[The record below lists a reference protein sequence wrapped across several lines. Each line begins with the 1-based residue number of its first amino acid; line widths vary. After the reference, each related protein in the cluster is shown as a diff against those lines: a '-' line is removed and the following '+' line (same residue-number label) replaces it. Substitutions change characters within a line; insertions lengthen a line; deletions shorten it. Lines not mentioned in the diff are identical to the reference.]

1 MKSTNSIDQQTDN
14 TNSKDIISQDF
25 ESNQSLEKNIA
36 TDTSEN
42 KSKEEFN
49 DTSAYI
55 DESDDDTIEEGE
67 EIITSAMPPTQIVNT
82 IVTTTTNPDGSLK
95 RTTKKTTRTVLTT
108 ARIRKVKLKN
118 LSTNSESNQSSSYSK
133 NHPEMSNI
141 INFTKY
147 NSEKSDGNSLA
158 QATLAIIPP
167 QTEVIYQENVK
178 PISDIDPDTMAQLK
192 QFPDSVTSQQAL
204 TKTTMKKTVSATAAT
219 ATFYATG
226 SEVMNPNIFTS
237 NESASEVTSEIS
249 NNIKRLKDCHQSF
262 SLSSINEKNKTT
274 FNESNRQDAYEN
286 ETISTENNN
295 TSMKKNDCE
304 FARTIT
310 TRTVTTTHSSG
321 SATTTTTT
329 TTTTMDNNNNN
340 NNTRKQTT
348 RVTNNFASKRFFF
361 TFKKPF
367 SLFSKDFRT
376 AIENGQANQ
385 NTSLNKTDIVDT
397 EQLALMTMKESERMF
412 SEAKSMFASNQTLT
426 SDKVSQSHSSKSNN
440 EINIYSR
447 NDDGIVQGYQS
458 RFANLPLYQGYGI
471 IAHQIALSNKAN
483 TAKKSTPET
492 QNINNDDGDDDGND
506 QQTSINLVSDPIDI
520 GQISDQ
526 SGTDIN
532 LVANAFAH
540 LLDESILKFL
550 YEATS
555 QQLVR
560 SGSLNLFDLP
570 AYISGLPQTKEL
582 SLSDSTDEGTAHQ
595 ENEIYDSSSNLSD
608 YHDDKNEEL
617 FKQKQRI
624 SNLREIQGNKSVT
637 EGVGQKTSRF
647 GVGAQGAFR
656 VAWSEMPEVVES
668 NCLQRLTRHEIQLQ
682 EAMFEVITSEASYYQ
697 SLNVLVNHFYHAPE
711 FECEPLHSPVQ
722 GNQVNNKTGKDYY
735 SPLNYTTG
743 QQDVINTNDQVLSE
757 PSTPSVNTTPIGPT
771 TAYSTNTIPNN
782 NADFTEFCSDLNNA
796 NNQTTTR
803 RPLLKPLEKHHLFS
817 NVLLVC
823 LASEMF
829 LRDLEARWESRM
841 PILNEVCD
849 LIVKHAGGVNF
860 EPYITYLRNQTYQMA
875 TLRNLCQRENFRSA
889 LDNLHAHPISGK
901 NTINSFL
908 ALPMQRLTRLKLL
921 VEVIRRLQDAVV
933 RDSKD
938 KTLEKHPFRV
948 PSVRERENVQLA
960 LRELNRLLT
969 ASETEKELMDRKSR
983 LLTLSSSLEFPDNV
997 KRIAISDKRLIKE
1010 GELRECLSEN
1020 GRMSVLQK
1028 LTIRKPNT
1036 FYLILFNDM
1045 LLITKKK
1052 KNERFLVLDYCD
1064 RASVQPLVQRSGDPF
1079 NSGTNLL
1086 KNPKN
1091 SISAEPL
1098 CHIDHSNDDLKV
1110 VPQKFKRLLSPEF
1123 EDDVNNIKSKTK
1135 TKRHRHFKTTVDFKN
1150 LSDSNNNDNKDE
1162 TNIILSHS
1170 ETSESNKECSS
1181 LNDNNHMNNLANIS
1195 THDTNTTT
1203 KAANS
1208 LIANS
1213 LNTSKTTK
1221 LSRSGSSLSGYQ
1233 LRFNQEKNRH
1243 LKSSIFNTSQPSTPV
1258 SCKTNIIHLKLL
1270 GSHNGTCIELTLST
1284 NDNKEF
1290 ESWCKA
1296 FSV

>member
-1 MKSTNSIDQQTDN
+1 M
-14 TNSKDIISQDF
+14 
-25 ESNQSLEKNIA
+25 NIA
-36 TDTSEN
+36 TGTSEN
-42 KSKEEFN
+42 KIKEVS
-49 DTSAYI
+49 DTGADT

-67 EIITSAMPPTQIVNT
+67 EIITSAIPPTQIVDT

-108 ARIRKVKLKN
+108 ARIRKVRLKN
-118 LSTNSESNQSSSYSK
+118 LSANSDSNQSSSYSK
-133 NHPEMSNI
+133 NHPDMKNI
-141 INFTKY
+141 INFTKF

-178 PISDIDPDTMAQLK
+178 PISDIDPDTIAQLK
-192 QFPDSVTSQQAL
+192 QSPDSVTSQQAI

-226 SEVMNPNIFTS
+226 SEVINPNIFTS
-237 NESASEVTSEIS
+237 NESTGEVTSKIS
-249 NNIKRLKDCHQSF
+249 NNIKKLKDCNQPF
-262 SLSSINEKNKTT
+262 SLSSMSEKNKTNS
-274 FNESNRQDAYEN
+274 NESSRQDANGN
-286 ETISTENNN
+286 EINIIEINDNNM
-295 TSMKKNDCE
+295 SMKKNDCE

-329 TTTTMDNNNNN
+329 TTTTMDNDNNNS
-340 NNTRKQTT
+340 TRQQTT
-348 RVTNNFASKRFFF
+348 RVTNNFASKRFLF

-367 SLFSKDFRT
+367 SLFSKDIRT
-376 AIENGQANQ
+376 AIEDGQTNQ
-385 NTSLNKTDIVDT
+385 NTDLNKTDIVDT

-426 SDKVSQSHSSKSNN
+426 SDKVSQSRGSKSNN

-447 NDDGIVQGYQS
+447 NDDEIVQGYQS

-492 QNINNDDGDDDGND
+492 QNVDDDHNEND
-506 QQTSINLVSDPIDI
+506 QETSINLVSDPIDI

-550 YEATS
+550 YEATN

-570 AYISGLPQTKEL
+570 ANISGLPQNKEL
-582 SLSDSTDEGTAHQ
+582 SLSGSTDEGSVHQ
-595 ENEIYDSSSNLSD
+595 EINNYDISSNLSD
-608 YHDDKNEEL
+608 YNDDKNEEE
-617 FKQKQRI
+617 FKQKQRS
-624 SNLREIQGNKSVT
+624 SNLREIQGSKSVS
-637 EGVGQKTSRF
+637 EGLCQKTSRF
-647 GVGAQGAFR
+647 GVVAKGAFR

-711 FECEPLHSPVQ
+711 FECEPLHSSVQ
-722 GNQVNNKTGKDYY
+722 GSQIINKTGKDCY
-735 SPLNYTTG
+735 SPQNSP

-757 PSTPSVNTTPIGPT
+757 PNTPLVNTVPIGPT
-771 TAYSTNTIPNN
+771 PTYSTNTIINN
-782 NADFTEFCSDLNNA
+782 NTDFTDFSSDLNNT

-803 RPLLKPLEKHHLFS
+803 HPLLKPLEKHHLFS

-875 TLRNLCQRENFRSA
+875 TLRNLCRRDSFRSA
-889 LDNLHAHPISGK
+889 LDNLHAHPRSGK
-901 NTINSFL
+901 NMINSFL

-938 KTLEKHPFRV
+938 KTLEKRPFRV
-948 PSVRERENVQLA
+948 PSDRERENVQLA

-1010 GELRECLSEN
+1010 GELRECLTDN
-1020 GRMSVLQK
+1020 GRMSVFQK

-1045 LLITKKK
+1045 LLVTKKK

-1064 RASVQPLVQRSGDPF
+1064 RASVQPLVQRTGDPF

-1098 CHIDHSNDDLKV
+1098 CHINLSNDDLKV
-1110 VPQKFKRLLSPEF
+1110 VPQKSKRFLSPES
-1123 EDDVNNIKSKTK
+1123 EDDVNILKSKTK

-1150 LSDSNNNDNKDE
+1150 VINLNNNDNKDE
-1162 TNIILSHS
+1162 TNRILSHI
-1170 ETSESNKECSS
+1170 ETNESNKECSS
-1181 LNDNNHMNNLANIS
+1181 LDDHNDINNVANIS
-1195 THDTNTTT
+1195 TTDTNTTT
-1203 KAANS
+1203 KAPNS
-1208 LIANS
+1208 LVTS
-1213 LNTSKTTK
+1213 SVNTSKITK

-1243 LKSSIFNTSQPSTPV
+1243 LKPSIFNTSQPSTPV
-1258 SCKTNIIHLKLL
+1258 NCKTNIIHLKLL
-1270 GSHNGTCIELTLST
+1270 GSHNGTCTELTLSS
-1284 NDNKEF
+1284 NDNQEF